1 MTVRNQVQVIIGGK
15 IYSLYGYESEEY
27 LQKVAAYLNRK
38 IQECRETD
46 SYKKLSSEMRSIML
60 DLNIADDYFK
70 IRSRIDALEADI
82 SGREKELYELKQ
94 ELITTQVRLE
104 SAEQEIASLREKTQS
119 DQEMMLKM
127 DKELTGRRK
136 KNEKNGTTGTGRV
149 H

>member
-119 DQEMMLKM
+119 D
-127 DKELTGRRK
+127 
-136 KNEKNGTTGTGRV
+136 
-149 H
+149 